1 MAEDTP
7 ITKFVQL
14 RGLSWSCTEEDIR
27 KFFDGKSFAFLKKLK
42 FFLLVQFVLMYM
54 LLSLI

>member
-42 FFLLVQFVLMYM
+42 FFLLVQFVLM
-54 LLSLI
+54 